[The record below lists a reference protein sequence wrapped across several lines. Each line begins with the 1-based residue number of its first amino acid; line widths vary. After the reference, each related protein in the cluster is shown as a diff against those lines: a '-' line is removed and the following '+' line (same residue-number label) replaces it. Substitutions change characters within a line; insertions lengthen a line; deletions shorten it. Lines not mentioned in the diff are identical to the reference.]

1 MRMIIVLLIVGLGF
15 ITPRITTAT
24 VFDSAK
30 QVISMPDPGAG
41 KDVGWWD
48 DGDYVIPLMVGGI
61 VSGKAVAEWAVGVYD
76 SQKLAAMTTQLIR
89 AGTFAGT
96 AALAGALTYFGWQY
110 INGVLTIVTP
120 GSGYIPAEGA
130 PGVGLSV
137 STPPYSAYIIGVR
150 PTQAAA
156 QEACNAQGCQ
166 GSAAAGACVYQWPP
180 GSYNCDYTGVGQW
193 SSAYW
198 GNYFTYQI
206 SGKYYYYMYPLGG
219 HSEYVTQPMTYT
231 PATDE
236 DITNAANQAIID
248 EVAHVIEMVRD
259 GMSAVA
265 RVITDANKHFP
276 APPVGG
282 VADGR
287 GNSLTGAQQDAVQT
301 AVNAGVA
308 EGPGEEAGPVADKPV
323 SAGEI
328 QDAITGAL
336 GEYGISK
343 ESKQILPADVRSS
356 VAGALQDVGI
366 VPGIYIT
373 PAQVQAAVSAAL
385 ETLVIPEGVSA
396 EDMQAAMTAA
406 LTAAGL
412 VDLVIPTPAEI
423 AGAVEDGIDA
433 AIGGTPGDLD
443 PISPGEVEDPDQ
455 LSLSSVL
462 DDFWDIL
469 TGLPVLSLLTSLQIQ
484 AEGSPT
490 INVTMPGFFGR
501 ESQQITLSFAE
512 DSVMGINYATVLS
525 MLGNLMLAWCGI
537 QWTKY
542 LFEG

>member
-76 SQKLAAMTTQLIR
+76 SQKLAAMTTQLVR
-89 AGTFAGT
+89 AGTFAGS
-96 AALAGALTYFGWQY
+96 AALAGAIAYWGWEY
-110 INGVLTIVTP
+110 VNGVLSRP
-120 GSGYIPAEGA
+120 GGSDYEVAPGAQGVGNSQWTYNSKATYAVLCPQGSCQYESAGCDTVNCSYGLGQLAGWDQGAYGNWNSGYWDTIG
-130 PGVGLSV
+130 GCFKRV
-137 STPPYSAYIIGVR
+137 SGSCAVRKVLIFPKTGYEAYIR
-150 PTQAAA
+150 
-156 QEACNAQGCQ
+156 
-166 GSAAAGACVYQWPP
+166 GSM
-180 GSYNCDYTGVGQW
+180 
-193 SSAYW
+193 
-198 GNYFTYQI
+198 I
-206 SGKYYYYMYPLGG
+206 
-219 HSEYVTQPMTYT
+219 

-282 VADGR
+282 VDDGR
-287 GNSLTGAQQDAVQT
+287 GNRLSAAQQDAVQT
-301 AVNAGVA
+301 AANAGVA

-336 GEYGISK
+336 GQYGISK

-373 PAQVQAAVSAAL
+373 PAQVQAAVSASL
-385 ETLVIPEGVSA
+385 ESLVIPEGVSA